1 MFESRIAAD
10 QPMVAAIAGFPPA
23 IDALAADNLSGH
35 GFLRAAWYRG
45 GADQQGQTVVVQRS
59 QDSAVIAAI
68 PTIAFGPAIARSRK
82 LAGSYWPHRSPLI
95 AADCDPLELAQALEH
110 DVTRRSLGSVWRI
123 GPARMDDAATLTVI
137 KAAQLA
143 GWTVLSRA
151 AGTSWVIDC
160 DAARAAGWP
169 RPSTRKRIARIE
181 RRLAK
186 HGAITWQHVR
196 GCSWN
201 DSVLADLAA
210 IEAASWIGTETNSNG
225 AKFMTAQQR
234 RVWQEKLSDPV
245 LADLLHA
252 TILRVDGR
260 AAAFTFDLDDGPVK
274 YGIAGSY
281 ISEFRQFEPGK
292 LANYRTLADAIAQGQ
307 QVLDLGAGDS
317 GYKRDMGAV
326 EGYQLAD
333 LLFVRSRFAAR
344 LLARVWGAAVPAQV
358 TARG

>member
-1 MFESRIAAD
+1 M
-10 QPMVAAIAGFPPA
+10 
-23 IDALAADNLSGH
+23 
-35 GFLRAAWYRG
+35 RAAWYRG
-45 GADQQGQTVVVQRS
+45 GADQQGHTVVVQRG
-59 QDSAVIAAI
+59 QGGAVIAAI
-68 PTIAFGPAIARSRK
+68 PTIAFGPGIARARK
-82 LAGSYWPHRSPLI
+82 VAGSYWPHRSPLI
-95 AADCDPLELAQALEH
+95 AADCDALELAHALGH
-110 DVTRRSLGSVWRI
+110 PTARSALGAVWRI
-123 GPARMDDAATLTVI
+123 GPARMDDGATLMVI

-160 DAARAAGWP
+160 DAARAASWP

-186 HGAITWQHVR
+186 HGTITWQHVR
-196 GCSWN
+196 GSDW
-201 DSVLADLAA
+201 DESVLADLAA
-210 IEAASWIGTETNSNG
+210 IEAASWIGTQTDCGG

-234 RVWQEKLSDPV
+234 RVWQKKLSDPV

-252 TILRVDGR
+252 TILRVDGH

-281 ISEFRQFEPGK
+281 ISELRRFEPGK
-292 LANYRTLADAIAQGQ
+292 LANFRTLADAIAQGQ
-307 QVLDLGAGDS
+307 RVLDLGAGDS

-333 LLFVRSRFAAR
+333 LMFVRSRFAAR
-344 LLARVWGAAVPAQV
+344 LLARVWGAAVPAQ
-358 TARG
+358 ADACG